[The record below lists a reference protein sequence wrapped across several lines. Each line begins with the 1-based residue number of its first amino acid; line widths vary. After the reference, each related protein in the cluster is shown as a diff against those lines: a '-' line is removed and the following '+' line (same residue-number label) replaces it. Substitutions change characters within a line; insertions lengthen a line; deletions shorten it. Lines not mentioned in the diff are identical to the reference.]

1 MKTKFNNQ
9 YTRLLKPLL
18 TGPGFTPP
26 TGTEW
31 EDMVYPLMWAVY
43 KDDHKKKYDMEK
55 KKYMSKVPRPK
66 KPFAEY
72 AEPIEDGLPPAR
84 TRNRVDFFTYAMIGP
99 MSLGLHGYPPA
110 DGFDMIHGP
119 ADTVDR
125 SSTSRRAQ
133 RQAKKKRRR

>member
-43 KDDHKKKYDMEK
+43 KDDHKKKYDIGEQEEIHVK
-55 KKYMSKVPRPK
+55 GASSKEAVR
-66 KPFAEY
+66 
-72 AEPIEDGLPPAR
+72 
-84 TRNRVDFFTYAMIGP
+84 RV
-99 MSLGLHGYPPA
+99 
-110 DGFDMIHGP
+110 
-119 ADTVDR
+119 
-125 SSTSRRAQ
+125 RRAY
-133 RQAKKKRRR
+133 RRWPTTGTHQEPR